1 MKNEHI
7 LDILDDKAFSDL
19 SAEQL
24 KIIDA
29 HASQCNACGQAF
41 AAAEVSSILL
51 RADAFETFTAPPFF
65 AARVMA
71 NLREKQIAA
80 NPFAAVER
88 MWNASKTLIGAMTL
102 TVLVLV
108 VLTVFA
114 TNLDNAPNA
123 DTAFA
128 FDNYSTE
135 MVILNEKTAAKEP
148 TTEQIF
154 QVVYG
159 AEK

>member
-19 SAEQL
+19 SKDEL
-24 KIIDA
+24 KIIEA
-29 HASQCNACGQAF
+29 HASRCNACGQGF
-41 AAAEVSSILL
+41 AAAKVSSVLL

-65 AARVMA
+65 ATRVMA

-88 MWNASKTLIGAMTL
+88 MWKASKTLIGAMTL
-102 TVLVLV
+102 TVIVLI

-114 TNLDNAPNA
+114 TNLDNAPNT
-123 DTAFA
+123 DTGYA

-135 MVILNEKTAAKEP
+135 MVILNEKIAAKEP
-148 TTEQIF
+148 TKEQIF

-159 AEK
+159 VEK